1 MIKDLCF
8 EIIQKC
14 TNNCKFCSSCVSIDK
29 TNIISFELFKSVI
42 DFLMNQED
50 IKEISI
56 SGGVPLSDKQDHLCT
71 AGFNKCAL
79 CKKVYE

>member
-56 SGGVPLSDKQDHLCT
+56 SGGEPFLHTELLET
-71 AGFNKCAL
+71 
-79 CKKVYE
+79 EI